1 MYRMS
6 TNFTPK
12 NFVPKDTTKIID
24 YNLTLQGECLIRFE
38 GEEFYRM
45 VMFTSE
51 EKNVSLE
58 KKLWLEGG
66 GDLFKEVIS
75 SFHDISEKG
84 HLVLKNNSFN
94 NKFFKRSSR
103 KIVKKKKR
111 SHGILVFKNYFLRF
125 IRVVFLI

>member
-1 MYRMS
+1 M
-6 TNFTPK
+6 F
-12 NFVPKDTTKIID
+12 DKIWRGRILP
-24 YNLTLQGECLIRFE
+24 NG
-38 GEEFYRM
+38 
-45 VMFTSE
+45 
-51 EKNVSLE
+51 NVHVRR
-58 KKLWLEGG
+58 KKCFAWKKIMAGGG

>member
-66 GDLFKEVIS
+66 GSV
-75 SFHDISEKG
+75 
-84 HLVLKNNSFN
+84 
-94 NKFFKRSSR
+94 
-103 KIVKKKKR
+103 
-111 SHGILVFKNYFLRF
+111 
-125 IRVVFLI
+125 